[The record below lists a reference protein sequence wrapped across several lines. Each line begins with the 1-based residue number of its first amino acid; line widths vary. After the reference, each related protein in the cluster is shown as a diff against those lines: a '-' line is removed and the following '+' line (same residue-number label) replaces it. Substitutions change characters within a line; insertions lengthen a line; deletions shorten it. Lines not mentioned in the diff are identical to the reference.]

1 MSYRYVLKPDVMAPG
16 SFMLGAW
23 HPKLLAAKVGLN
35 LSLYHN
41 YNIESGTS
49 LACAHVTGVVTL
61 LKGKYPNWSPA
72 AIRSAIMTTV
82 NPLDN
87 NLNLVRDNGN
97 DLQFASP
104 IAMGAGCIDPNQALH
119 HGLIYNVTTQDYIDL
134 LCSKEFY

>member
-49 LACAHVTGVVTL
+49 LACPHVTGVGAL
-61 LKGKYPNWSPA
+61 LKVKYPNWSPA